1 MMSNRVQKLNILT
14 QIIGISGDEKK
25 VSNCMA
31 QYLQPYCDEII
42 YDNLGSIF
50 GVKKSKKV
58 DAKRVLVITHM
69 DESGL
74 MITKINDNGCA
85 EFIEIGKIN
94 KEYLPGSRLRVKT
107 KIGELNAF
115 MVGTEKM
122 VIDFGTY
129 SKEETE
135 ALGVCV
141 GDSVIVD
148 GSFLNSQNQCISKA
162 LESRV
167 GCLMAIELLEAV
179 KDEEFDFDLYV
190 GACVM
195 EEVGQRGATTA
206 TGLIKPDLGI
216 VLGCKKAKT
225 IDGKDQSVGELGK
238 GLLVSFY
245 DKGMM
250 PNRGLL
256 DALVQICKENEIAYQ
271 HYYSMSLN
279 EGAWVHKLFAG
290 CPTLNISIAIKN
302 IYSANESIDLHDF
315 DCAKKALITFVE
327 NLNEEKIQDF
337 KESNR

>member
-1 MMSNRVQKLNILT
+1 MSETLKILNTLT
-14 QIIGISGDEKK
+14 QTISISGDEKNVGK
-25 VSNCMA
+25 CMA
-31 QYLQPYCDEII
+31 QYLEPYCDEIV
-42 YDNLGSIF
+42 YDNLGSVF
-50 GVKKSKKV
+50 GVKKSKKEN
-58 DAKRVLVITHM
+58 AKRVLVITHM

-74 MITKINDNGCA
+74 MITKINDNGSA

-94 KEYLPGSRLRVKT
+94 KQYLPGSRLRVKT
-107 KIGELNAF
+107 KTGEVNAF
-115 MVGTEKM
+115 VVGTEKM

-129 SKEETE
+129 SKEETL
-135 ALGVCV
+135 ALGVFV
-141 GDSVIVD
+141 GDSAVVD
-148 GSFLNSQNQCISKA
+148 GPFVKVQKQCISKA

-167 GCLMAIELLEAV
+167 GCLMAGGLLKAV
-179 KDEEFDFDLYV
+179 KDKELDFDLYV

-206 TGLIKPDLGI
+206 TGLVKPDLGV

-225 IDGKDQSVGELGK
+225 LDEKDQSVGELGK

-256 DALVQICKENEIAYQ
+256 DALVQICKEEDIAYQ
-271 HYYSMSLN
+271 HYYSMDLN

-290 CPTLNISIAIKN
+290 CPTLNVSIAIQN
-302 IYSANESIDLHDF
+302 AYSAIESMDLNDY
-315 DCAKKALITFVE
+315 DCAKKALTVFVE
-327 NLNEEKIQDF
+327 HLNEEKIQEF